1 MNKYFKE
8 FADKQGWKTDDNMAY
23 GMYGGYPVSVT
34 LGTMFYIV
42 FGCSPNDKAAELKEF
57 IHKKNLNAVVGN
69 FTADKQA
76 FSFTLS
82 ALTMKSA
89 MSKLEDVLNKVSAKL
104 REFGV
109 KENICPFCMEP
120 LEENVVGVRIG
131 TAYFKA
137 HDKCADVLVKE
148 CAEESEKKKSAA
160 GNYLYGSLGAV
171 LGALAGCTAWVVVYA
186 LGFISGWVAVLIGF
200 LSGLLY
206 DKFGGKN
213 NTPKIVIVV
222 AASMICMLLTFFGCM
237 VVTVKIAMTTQGIGG
252 DAVIMF
258 FDLMKTNEEFSR
270 AVTSDFVMSIIF
282 GVLGCGYT
290 VYSYIRSKKA
300 EKKGVAVER

>member
-23 GMYGGYPVSVT
+23 GMCGGYPVSVT

-42 FGCSPNDKAAELKEF
+42 FGCSPNDKAAELKEY

-69 FTADKQA
+69 FMADKQA

-148 CAEESEKKKSAA
+148 CAEESEKKKVRR
-160 GNYLYGSLGAV
+160 GQLSLR
-171 LGALAGCTAWVVVYA
+171 
-186 LGFISGWVAVLIGF
+186 
-200 LSGLLY
+200 
-206 DKFGGKN
+206 
-213 NTPKIVIVV
+213 
-222 AASMICMLLTFFGCM
+222 FFGRGSRRSCGM
-237 VVTVKIAMTTQGIGG
+237 HGMGGRVCVGIYFGMG
-252 DAVIMF
+252 RRPDRVSF
-258 FDLMKTNEEFSR
+258 R
-270 AVTSDFVMSIIF
+270 AA
-282 GVLGCGYT
+282 
-290 VYSYIRSKKA
+290 IR
-300 EKKGVAVER
+300 